1 MENVKERRERD
12 PGDGLRV
19 DLHSHSTCSDG
30 VLSPAALVAR
40 AAEQGVGLLAITD
53 HDTTAGVGEA
63 REAAAALGIK
73 LIAGVEI
80 SVSWQG
86 RVIHVLGLNVDP
98 LQPQL
103 AAGLH
108 SLADVRVARAERLA
122 EKLEKIGISGALAGA
137 RAQAGGGIPGR
148 NHFAR
153 FLVEAGHARD
163 TRRAFKH
170 YLARGA
176 SCHVSCEWAGLE
188 TALGWIAAAGGV
200 AVLAHPAR
208 YGLSNGALRRL
219 LAEFRGA
226 GGMGMEVISGPQT
239 ADLTAT
245 MARYSRQFD
254 LLASRGSDF
263 HEPGAGPELGRL
275 PPLPADCAPV
285 WLDWAA

>member
-1 MENVKERRERD
+1 MENVENREQG
-12 PGDGLRV
+12 PRV

-30 VLSPAALVAR
+30 ILSPAALVER
-40 AAEQGVGLLAITD
+40 AAAQGVELLAITD
-53 HDTTAGVGEA
+53 HDTTAGVNEA
-63 REAAAALGIK
+63 REAADAQGVK

-98 LQPQL
+98 AQPAL
-103 AAGLH
+103 AAGLQ
-108 SLADVRVARAERLA
+108 SLSGVRVERAERLA
-122 EKLEKIGISGALAGA
+122 EKLEKAGIPGALTGA
-137 RAQAGGGIPGR
+137 RAQAGGGVPGR

-153 FLVEAGHARD
+153 FLVETGHARD
-163 TRRAFKH
+163 TRRAFKR

-188 TALGWIAAAGGV
+188 QALAWIAGAGGA

-219 LAEFRGA
+219 LAEFRAA
-226 GGMGMEVISGPQT
+226 GGVGMEVISGPQT

-245 MARYSRQFD
+245 MARYARQFD

-275 PPLPADCAPV
+275 PPLPAGCTPV